1 MLTLF
6 SVPLA
11 ALANLTFRR
20 GQFQEE
26 SRLVYCQYG
35 RWRALWRWLGVG
47 RNLNLILCFLFLFI
61 FYINKWFNV
70 LMTRFL
76 HVESAQFGHERPAR
90 SPWRFLPCATC
101 RYRLAQQCRQFALS
115 FESLA
120 WSNRFWSTVG
130 FPVVLAIYI
139 TYFSPLFLESCE
151 SENSCCPRFI
161 LFTHESFW
169 FRWFLVIKNPRLH

>member
-1 MLTLF
+1 M
-6 SVPLA
+6 
-11 ALANLTFRR
+11 
-20 GQFQEE
+20 
-26 SRLVYCQYG
+26 
-35 RWRALWRWLGVG
+35 
-47 RNLNLILCFLFLFI
+47 
-61 FYINKWFNV
+61 NKWFNV

-161 LFTHESFW
+161 LFTHDSFW
-169 FRWFLVIKNPRLH
+169 FRWFLVIKNPRLHWRDNPNRFSRGIHTRAGSKCTLNHMLQPLNNLNIMYIKVQAETLMELHLHNEMDKKHGHLW